1 MEKLPRCE
9 GLIFVFV
16 CVHFFHIVFK
26 IKGIIHNELL
36 KFYRD
41 DMNNKTCEAIKEHR
55 NIEHRKAKLNGL
67 FLDCT

>member
-16 CVHFFHIVFK
+16 CVYFFHIIFK

-36 KFYRD
+36 KFY
-41 DMNNKTCEAIKEHR
+41 
-55 NIEHRKAKLNGL
+55 
-67 FLDCT
+67 